1 MKPRALLIFLFSLV
15 VIVAGLPACQPL
27 QELDKAPAISLQL
40 IDGRKISL
48 QQLQGRPVL
57 ITFWATT
64 CASCRKEMPHLIALY
79 NELAPKGLEIIGV
92 AMSYDPPN
100 QVVALSKRLQIP
112 YPLALDVEGNI
123 ALAFGDV
130 NLTPTSFLIGPDGS
144 IVQHDVGIMDM
155 NGLRKRIEGLL

>member
-1 MKPRALLIFLFSLV
+1 MISRALLIFLFSLV
-15 VIVAGLPACQPL
+15 LIVAGLSAYQPL
-27 QELDKAPAISLQL
+27 QGLEKAPAISLQL

-48 QQLQGRPVL
+48 QQLQGHPVL

-64 CASCRKEMPHLIALY
+64 CVSCRKEMPHLIALY
-79 NELAPKGLEIIGV
+79 DELAPKGLEIIGV

-112 YPLALDVEGNI
+112 YPIALDVEGNV

-130 NLTPTSFLIGPDGS
+130 DLTPTSFLIGPDGS
-144 IVQHDVGIMDM
+144 IVQHSVGIMDM
-155 NGLRKRIEGLL
+155 HELRKHIERLL